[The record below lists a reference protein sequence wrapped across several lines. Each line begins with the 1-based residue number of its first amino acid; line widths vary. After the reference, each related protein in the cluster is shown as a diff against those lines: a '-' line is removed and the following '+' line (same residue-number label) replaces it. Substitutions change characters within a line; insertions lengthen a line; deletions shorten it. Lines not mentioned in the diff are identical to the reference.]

1 MKETLSHY
9 LNFFEIGV
17 VTQMPSHACV
27 GEDITVDCDLSV
39 PDPNNNFRT
48 NFIEFIVG
56 SSDVSITD
64 FEINTATGILGGVD
78 LTRLTAFANNSF
90 SNDKIVRG
98 SITLSSYTASDAG
111 IRLGCAA
118 IYYLSSNT
126 DPTDVA
132 SETTL
137 LSPAGLLVIRE

>member
-1 MKETLSHY
+1 MLKFTGAVS
-9 LNFFEIGV
+9 
-17 VTQMPSHACV
+17 QMPSHVCV

-39 PDPNNNFRT
+39 PDSNNNFRT

-56 SSDVSITD
+56 SSNVSIADNEVNTD
-64 FEINTATGILGGVD
+64 TGVHGGVD

-90 SNDKIVRG
+90 SNDKIIRG

-118 IYYLSSNT
+118 VYFLSGNT
-126 DPTDVA
+126 GPTDEVM
-132 SETTL
+132 ETTL
-137 LSPAGLLVIRE
+137 LIPAGLLDFC